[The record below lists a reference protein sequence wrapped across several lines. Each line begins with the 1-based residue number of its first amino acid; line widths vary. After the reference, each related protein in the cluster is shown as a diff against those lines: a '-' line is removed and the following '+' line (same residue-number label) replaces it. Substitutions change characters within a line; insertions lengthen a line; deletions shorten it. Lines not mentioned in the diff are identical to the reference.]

1 MRCHFW
7 LQRRCALLLDGR
19 LVHAGGVIVA
29 HFLFDGGVLPRGLS
43 LLQDVAQDIEIVL
56 IQLVEAAPAGF
67 VGWDGVVLH
76 PGSAGILIEIHAGIG
91 GLIHGGHVEAGD
103 LFGKLG
109 RRRTR
114 GCGLRHGQN
123 GSKQHRESQ
132 DHSDPHFCL
141 AEEMSPRCKRWAE
154 RSQRIGPRASR
165 GGRKLAKHTTG
176 NTTTRA
182 IRLGNSCQVSRNKVL
197 LPLKRASGGWSS
209 ISWGL
214 CGRPR
219 SGFVFPPVI
228 GRHCC
233 TTKDLPGICRR
244 CLRLCPAGQRCC
256 SGG

>member
-1 MRCHFW
+1 MAVRSKPGIC
-7 LQRRCALLLDGR
+7 LGNSVEEEVEGAVCAMDR
-19 LVHAGGVIVA
+19 TAA
-29 HFLFDGGVLPRGLS
+29 S
-43 LLQDVAQDIEIVL
+43 SIERAKI
-56 IQLVEAAPAGF
+56 
-67 VGWDGVVLH
+67 
-76 PGSAGILIEIHAGIG
+76 ILIRIFASLRKFRPAANSGRS
-91 GLIHGGHVEAGD
+91 GD
-103 LFGKLG
+103 QG
-109 RRRTR
+109 
-114 GCGLRHGQN
+114 
-123 GSKQHRESQ
+123 
-132 DHSDPHFCL
+132 
-141 AEEMSPRCKRWAE
+141 
-154 RSQRIGPRASR
+154 IGPRASC

-182 IRLGNSCQVSRNKVL
+182 IRLGNSCRVSRNKIL
-197 LPLKRASGGWSS
+197 LPLKRASGGWSG